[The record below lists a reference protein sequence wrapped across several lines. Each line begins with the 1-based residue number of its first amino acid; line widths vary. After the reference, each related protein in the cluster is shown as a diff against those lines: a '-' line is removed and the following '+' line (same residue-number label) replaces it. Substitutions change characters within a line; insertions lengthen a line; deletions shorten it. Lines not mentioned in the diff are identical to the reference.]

1 MEQNHLISIKPHFI
15 LGLIRQSIIVL
26 GLLTFVF
33 LTSKISV
40 TSYFYSII
48 LIVTFIGFNSF
59 FRNNVNEVIV
69 NKMEKTLFTRWSRLM
84 FWKNDRLFNGSELSF
99 TLKKETRARGIKL
112 MMFRLKHKGNVVLVI
127 NPAYSFW
134 SDDQLRTLI
143 DSLKDIGVK
152 EL

>member
-15 LGLIRQSIIVL
+15 LGLIRQSTIVL

-48 LIVTFIGFNSF
+48 LIFTFIGFNSF
-59 FRNNVNEVIV
+59 FCNNVNEVVV

-84 FWKNDRLFNGSELSF
+84 FWKKDRLFNGSELSF
-99 TLKKETRARGIKL
+99 TFKKETRARGIRL

-134 SDDQLRTLI
+134 SDDQLRTFI